1 MSSVHIS
8 RVGRKEPEMD
18 PFLTVY
24 GHVAIDQIVRVMRF
38 PRDNTTEDV
47 VNKTTLLGGTGPNV
61 AVHAA
66 ALGVPTALCAFVGTD
81 FPAKFLKQIASSGC
95 IVDEVIEVDGYDTS
109 QATII
114 NDENMTQKVL
124 FYQGPHGCASKL
136 GIPMLKNA
144 SRSKYVHFVTGE
156 PRFHIDCMSQIDA
169 SVSLDPAQEAHR
181 IWNTEL
187 LEEAM
192 QYTDSLFGNNY
203 EFESLLKYLDL
214 DTIDGIDKPLVVC
227 TCGGKGTEAV
237 IDGEHF
243 HIPVVEAKR
252 VADATGAGDSFRAG
266 YYAGLYHGYD
276 KHQSLVIAS
285 ATASFIVEEIGA
297 LTAMP
302 TFDQVMERA
311 DPYLKAI

>member
-1 MSSVHIS
+1 
-8 RVGRKEPEMD
+8 MD

-181 IWNTEL
+181 IWNAEL

>member
-1 MSSVHIS
+1 
-8 RVGRKEPEMD
+8 MD

>member
-1 MSSVHIS
+1 
-8 RVGRKEPEMD
+8 MD

-66 ALGVPTALCAFVGTD
+66 AVGVPTALCAFVGTD

-181 IWNTEL
+181 IWNAEL